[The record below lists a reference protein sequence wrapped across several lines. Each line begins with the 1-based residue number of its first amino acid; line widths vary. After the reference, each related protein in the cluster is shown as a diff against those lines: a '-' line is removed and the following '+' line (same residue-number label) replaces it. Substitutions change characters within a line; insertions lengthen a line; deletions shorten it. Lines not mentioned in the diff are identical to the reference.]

1 MVSDAILKI
10 DKVTKIYRRGRSEV
24 VRALDKV
31 SLEINPGEILMVIGP
46 SGSGKTTL
54 LNVLSGLDK
63 PTNGKIL
70 FNTSRAGEG
79 FKYITK
85 QENGDK
91 KRGEGKHFVDI
102 TEWDEKQLTKYRR
115 HNVGFVFQ
123 AWELI
128 PTLKA
133 VENVES
139 SLYPS
144 NIPTPE
150 IREKAIKLIRKV
162 GLLDKE
168 YAYPDQMSGGEQ
180 QRVAICRALI
190 KEPRIVFADEPTGNL
205 DSESGNQ
212 IMRQMKLM
220 SREGA
225 AVLIA
230 THNTELRKFADR
242 MIKIHDGQITY

>member
-63 PTNGKIL
+63 PTSGKIL

-91 KRGEGKHFVDI
+91 KRGDTKHFVDI

-230 THNTELRKFADR
+230 THNAELRKFADR
-242 MIKIHDGQITY
+242 MIKIHDGQITF

>member
-1 MVSDAILKI
+1 
-10 DKVTKIYRRGRSEV
+10 
-24 VRALDKV
+24 
-31 SLEINPGEILMVIGP
+31 
-46 SGSGKTTL
+46 
-54 LNVLSGLDK
+54 
-63 PTNGKIL
+63 
-70 FNTSRAGEG
+70 
-79 FKYITK
+79 
-85 QENGDK
+85 
-91 KRGEGKHFVDI
+91 
-102 TEWDEKQLTKYRR
+102 
-115 HNVGFVFQ
+115 
-123 AWELI
+123 
-128 PTLKA
+128 
-133 VENVES
+133 
-139 SLYPS
+139 
-144 NIPTPE
+144 E

>member
-1 MVSDAILKI
+1 MMADELLRLE
-10 DKVTKIYRRGRSEV
+10 KVTKLYKRGRDV

-31 SLEINPGEILMVIGP
+31 DLKINAGEILMVVGP
-46 SGSGKTTL
+46 SGSGKTTI

-63 PTNGKIL
+63 PTDGKIWY
-70 FNTSRAGEG
+70 NTSRGSSQFKIDEKNSAEVKDG
-79 FKYITK
+79 FS
-85 QENGDK
+85 NM
-91 KRGEGKHFVDI
+91 V
-102 TEWDEKQLTKYRR
+102 EWNDKQLTTYRR
-115 HNVGFVFQ
+115 HNAGFIFQ

-128 PTLKA
+128 PTLRA

-144 NIPTPE
+144 KIPSGE
-150 IREKAIKLIRKV
+150 IREKAMKLIRKV

-168 YAYPDQMSGGEQ
+168 NAFPDQMSGGEQ

-205 DSESGNQ
+205 DSETGNQ
-212 IMRQMKLM
+212 ILRLMKLI

-225 AVLIA
+225 AVVLA
-230 THNTELRKFADR
+230 THNLELRKFADR
-242 MIKIHDGQITY
+242 MIKIHDGQISY

>member
-10 DKVTKIYRRGRSEV
+10 DKVTKIYSRGRSEV

-63 PTNGKIL
+63 PTSGKIL

-85 QENGDK
+85 KETGDK
-91 KRGEGKHFVDI
+91 KRGEEKHFVDI

>member
-1 MVSDAILKI
+1 MSDAIIKV

-63 PTNGKIL
+63 PTSGKIL

-79 FKYITK
+79 FKYISK
-85 QENGDK
+85 KENGDK
-91 KRGEGKHFVDI
+91 KRGEAKNFVDI

-230 THNTELRKFADR
+230 THNMELRKFADR

>member
-85 QENGDK
+85 QENGAK
-91 KRGEGKHFVDI
+91 KRGDDKHFVDI

-230 THNTELRKFADR
+230 THNAELRKFADR
-242 MIKIHDGQITY
+242 MIKIHDGQISF

>member
-31 SLEINPGEILMVIGP
+31 SMEINPGEILMVIGP

-85 QENGDK
+85 QENDDK
-91 KRGEGKHFVDI
+91 KRGDDKYFVDI
-102 TEWDEKQLTKYRR
+102 TKWDEKQLTKYRR

-144 NIPTPE
+144 KIPTPE

-205 DSESGNQ
+205 DSESGSQ

-220 SREGA
+220 SRDGA

-230 THNTELRKFADR
+230 THNMELRKFADR
-242 MIKIHDGQITY
+242 IIKIHDGQITY